1 MENELLAVN
10 IELRSLGDKVGD
22 GSIKADEAKAKLDE
36 LRAQKREIEQRM
48 AQAAAPIEKSGRSAS
63 VEEVRSAMVEKRA
76 ITLNGT
82 GAISQI
88 AQLAKELARKKRIL
102 DMVRYFY
109 GQNASTNIPVL
120 SPSLAVPGAYA
131 EGATNIL
138 PDDQARIS
146 AKTITPHAFVSIL
159 PVSAEALTLGSV
171 NLESELPAIFA
182 EAFADGFAQQV
193 VQGDGTGLN
202 FNGLFNN
209 IAADNRIQCATAGTP
224 RVADFVNLAL
234 TLRDFTDD
242 AIIVTHPT
250 VYAGVLADST
260 AGVAELYKEELIR
273 NKTIE
278 GVSVLLTGYA
288 PSSIAAGATVAVAGR
303 MRDYGFGL
311 ASEISIKPINR
322 VGDTNTYFQATVFG
336 NGTKIV
342 DKNFYGLAAR

>member
-1 MENELLAVN
+1 LAVN